1 MNADT
6 TDDQL
11 RGARAGVLP
20 ASPRGS
26 RHREQPAPR

>member
-20 ASPRGS
+20 VSLRAAGEQAS
-26 RHREQPAPR
+26 